1 MNFTPDTKSGTDT
14 NTHVASPARKN
25 GKSVHNGRAGT
36 YARGANSNIERKMK
50 MTLREKVAEV
60 EPTMI
65 YDRAAGGV
73 IGCPHNYKYLNA
85 CRTASCDLIRDYPL
99 RCDDCWNREW
109 KCESKPEITRLDAYQ
124 IEAMRT
130 CSFQY
135 GEQDKMMRHAVFGL
149 CSESGEVAGILQKVF
164 QGHEFDK
171 EHFKKELGDCLWM
184 IAEACTSVGATLSE
198 IASMNIQKL
207 RERYPDGFDPEKSK
221 NRKEG
226 DI

>member
-1 MNFTPDTKSGTDT
+1 
-14 NTHVASPARKN
+14 
-25 GKSVHNGRAGT
+25 
-36 YARGANSNIERKMK
+36 

-60 EPTMI
+60 EPGNI
-65 YDRAAGGV
+65 NNRSAGGV
-73 IGCPHNYKYLNA
+73 RWCPSYYDYLNA
-85 CRTASCDLIRDYPL
+85 VDHPDCHLCSDPVCDE
-99 RCDDCWNREW
+99 CWNQEY
-109 KCESKPEITRLDAYQ
+109 KPEPEITRLDIYLM
-124 IEAMRT
+124 EAMRT

-164 QGHEFDK
+164 QGHDFDK

-184 IAEACTSVGATLSE
+184 IAEACTSVGTTLSE

>member
-1 MNFTPDTKSGTDT
+1 
-14 NTHVASPARKN
+14 
-25 GKSVHNGRAGT
+25 
-36 YARGANSNIERKMK
+36 

-60 EPTMI
+60 EPENI
-65 YDRAAGGV
+65 YYGAAGGV

-85 CRTASCDLIRDYPL
+85 EDYPN
-99 RCDDCWNREW
+99 CGSCEECWNQEW
-109 KCESKPEITRLDAYQ
+109 KYEPKPEITRLDTYQ
-124 IEAMRT
+124 MEAMRT
-130 CSFQY
+130 CNIQC
-135 GEQDKMMRHAVFGL
+135 GEQDEMMRHAIFGL

-164 QGHEFDK
+164 QGHDFDK

-184 IAEACTSVGATLSE
+184 IAEACTSVGTTLSE

-221 NRKEG
+221 NRKEW

>member
-1 MNFTPDTKSGTDT
+1 MNFTPDIKSGTDT
-14 NTHVASPARKN
+14 NTHAASSARKN
-25 GKSVHNGRAGT
+25 GRFAHNGQAGMC
-36 YARGANSNIERKMK
+36 ARGVNLNTERKMK

-60 EPTMI
+60 EPGKI
-65 YDRAAGGV
+65 NRRAAGGV
-73 IGCPHNYKYLNA
+73 RGCPSYYDYLNA
-85 CRTASCDLIRDYPL
+85 VDHPYCYFCSDTTCKE
-99 RCDDCWNREW
+99 CWNQEY
-109 KCESKPEITRLDAYQ
+109 KPEPEITYLDAYQ
-124 IEAMRT
+124 MEAMRT
-130 CSFQY
+130 CSFHY
-135 GEQDKMMRHAVFGL
+135 DEQDKMMRHAVFGL

-164 QGHEFDK
+164 QGHDFDK

>member
-1 MNFTPDTKSGTDT
+1 
-14 NTHVASPARKN
+14 
-25 GKSVHNGRAGT
+25 
-36 YARGANSNIERKMK
+36 

-60 EPTMI
+60 EPEKI
-65 YDRAAGGV
+65 SNGEAGGV
-73 IGCPHNYKYLNA
+73 CGCPSSYDYLNA
-85 CRTASCDLIRDYPL
+85 EDYPD
-99 RCDDCWNREW
+99 CSSCEKCWNREY
-109 KCESKPEITRLDAYQ
+109 KPEPETTCLDTYQ
-124 IEAMRT
+124 MEAMRT
-130 CSFQY
+130 CSFRY

-164 QGHEFDK
+164 QGHDFDK

-207 RERYPDGFDPEKSK
+207 RERYPGGFDPEKSK
-221 NRKEG
+221 DRKEG

>member
-25 GKSVHNGRAGT
+25 GKFAHNGQAGT
-36 YARGANSNIERKMK
+36 CARGANSNAERKMK

-60 EPTMI
+60 EPGKI
-65 YDRAAGGV
+65 SNKVAGGV
-73 IGCPHNYKYLNA
+73 RGCPSYYDYLNA
-85 CRTASCDLIRDYPL
+85 VDHPDCHFCSGIACDE
-99 RCDDCWNREW
+99 CWNREY
-109 KCESKPEITRLDAYQ
+109 KPEPEITYLDAYQ
-124 IEAMRT
+124 MEAMRT
-130 CSFQY
+130 CSFHY
-135 GEQDKMMRHAVFGL
+135 DEQDKMMRHAVFGL

-164 QGHEFDK
+164 QGHDFDK

>member
-1 MNFTPDTKSGTDT
+1 
-14 NTHVASPARKN
+14 
-25 GKSVHNGRAGT
+25 
-36 YARGANSNIERKMK
+36 

-60 EPTMI
+60 EPEKI
-65 YDRAAGGV
+65 SNGEAGGV
-73 IGCPHNYKYLNA
+73 LGCPSHYDYLNVA
-85 CRTASCDLIRDYPL
+85 DHLNCYFCSDTTCDE
-99 RCDDCWNREW
+99 CWNQEY
-109 KCESKPEITRLDAYQ
+109 KPEPEPEITHLDAYQ
-124 IEAMRT
+124 MEAMRT
-130 CSFQY
+130 CSFHY
-135 GEQDKMMRHAVFGL
+135 DEQDKMMRHAVFGL

-164 QGHEFDK
+164 QGHDFDK

-198 IASMNIQKL
+198 IANMNIQKL

>member
-25 GKSVHNGRAGT
+25 GKFAHNGQAGT
-36 YARGANSNIERKMK
+36 CARGVNLNTERKMK

-60 EPTMI
+60 EPGKI
-65 YDRAAGGV
+65 SNKVAGGV
-73 IGCPHNYKYLNA
+73 RGCPSYYDYLNA
-85 CRTASCDLIRDYPL
+85 VDHPDCHFCSGIACDE
-99 RCDDCWNREW
+99 CWNREY
-109 KCESKPEITRLDAYQ
+109 KPEPEITRLDIYLM
-124 IEAMRT
+124 EAMRT

-135 GEQDKMMRHAVFGL
+135 GERDKMMRHAVFGL

-164 QGHEFDK
+164 QGHDFDK

-184 IAEACTSVGATLSE
+184 IAEACASVGATLSE

>member
-14 NTHVASPARKN
+14 NTHVASFARKN
-25 GKSVHNGRAGT
+25 GRSVHNGRAGT
-36 YARGANSNIERKMK
+36 YARGANSNTERKME

-60 EPTMI
+60 ELEKISNGEP
-65 YDRAAGGV
+65 GGV
-73 IGCPHNYKYLNA
+73 YGCPSSYDYLNA
-85 CRTASCDLIRDYPL
+85 EDYPG
-99 RCDDCWNREW
+99 CSSCEECWNQEY
-109 KCESKPEITRLDAYQ
+109 KPEPEITRLDIYLM
-124 IEAMRT
+124 EAMRT

-164 QGHEFDK
+164 QGHDFDK

-184 IAEACTSVGATLSE
+184 IAEACASVGATLSE

-207 RERYPDGFDPEKSK
+207 RERYPDGWRVCACRTICACEH
-221 NRKEG
+221 
-226 DI
+226 

>member
-14 NTHVASPARKN
+14 NTHVASFARKN
-25 GKSVHNGRAGT
+25 GRSVHNGRAGT
-36 YARGANSNIERKMK
+36 YARGVNLNTERKMK

-60 EPTMI
+60 EPAMI
-65 YDRAAGGV
+65 DDKAVGGV
-73 IGCPHNYKYLNA
+73 SGCPSYYDYLNA
-85 CRTASCDLIRDYPL
+85 VDHPYCYFCSDTTCNE
-99 RCDDCWNREW
+99 CWNQEY
-109 KCESKPEITRLDAYQ
+109 KPEPEITYLDAYQ

-130 CSFQY
+130 CSFQH

-164 QGHEFDK
+164 QGHDFDK

-184 IAEACTSVGATLSE
+184 IAEACASVGATLSE

>member
-1 MNFTPDTKSGTDT
+1 MNFTPDIKSGTDI
-14 NTHVASPARKN
+14 NTHVASSVRKN
-25 GKSVHNGRAGT
+25 GRFAHNGQAGT
-36 YARGANSNIERKMK
+36 CARGVNLNTERKMK

-60 EPTMI
+60 EPEKI
-65 YDRAAGGV
+65 SNGEAGGV
-73 IGCPHNYKYLNA
+73 FGCPSYYDYLNA
-85 CRTASCDLIRDYPL
+85 EDYPD
-99 RCDDCWNREW
+99 CSSCEECWNQEY
-109 KCESKPEITRLDAYQ
+109 KPEPEITRLDIYQ
-124 IEAMRT
+124 MEAMRT

-164 QGHEFDK
+164 QGHDFDK

-184 IAEACTSVGATLSE
+184 IAEACASVGATLSE

>member
-14 NTHVASPARKN
+14 NTHVASFARKN
-25 GKSVHNGRAGT
+25 GRSAHNGRAGT
-36 YARGANSNIERKMK
+36 CARGANSNTERKME

-65 YDRAAGGV
+65 DDKAVGGV

-85 CRTASCDLIRDYPL
+85 CRFASCNLSISQPL
-99 RCDDCWNREW
+99 QCDDCWNREW
-109 KCESKPEITRLDAYQ
+109 KGESKPEITHLDAYQ
-124 IEAMRT
+124 MEAMRT
-130 CSFQY
+130 CNIRY
-135 GEQDKMMRHAVFGL
+135 DERDKMMRHAVFGL
-149 CSESGEVAGILQKVF
+149 CGESGEVAGILQKVF
-164 QGHEFDK
+164 QGHDFDK

-198 IASMNIQKL
+198 IANMNIQKL

>member
-1 MNFTPDTKSGTDT
+1 
-14 NTHVASPARKN
+14 
-25 GKSVHNGRAGT
+25 
-36 YARGANSNIERKMK
+36 

-60 EPTMI
+60 EPEKI
-65 YDRAAGGV
+65 SNEEAGEV
-73 IGCPHNYKYLNA
+73 YGCPSYYDYLNA
-85 CRTASCDLIRDYPL
+85 EDYPN
-99 RCDDCWNREW
+99 CSSCEECWNQEW
-109 KCESKPEITRLDAYQ
+109 TKPEITRLDAYQ
-124 IEAMRT
+124 MEAMRT
-130 CSFQY
+130 CNIQY
-135 GEQDKMMRHAVFGL
+135 GEQDEMMRHAIFGL
-149 CSESGEVAGILQKVF
+149 CSESGEVAGILQKIF

-184 IAEACTSVGATLSE
+184 IAEACTSVYATLSE

>member
-14 NTHVASPARKN
+14 NTHVASFARKN
-25 GKSVHNGRAGT
+25 GKFAHNGQAGT
-36 YARGANSNIERKMK
+36 CARGVNLNAERKMK

-60 EPTMI
+60 EPEMI
-65 YDRAAGGV
+65 SNEEAGEVYLCPSYYD
-73 IGCPHNYKYLNA
+73 YLNA
-85 CRTASCDLIRDYPL
+85 EDYPD
-99 RCDDCWNREW
+99 CSSCEECWNQEY
-109 KCESKPEITRLDAYQ
+109 KPEPEITRLDIYQ
-124 IEAMRT
+124 MEAMRT
-130 CSFQY
+130 CNIQY
-135 GEQDKMMRHAVFGL
+135 DERDKMMRHAVFGL

-164 QGHEFDK
+164 QGHDFDK

>member
-1 MNFTPDTKSGTDT
+1 MNFTPDIKSGTDI
-14 NTHVASPARKN
+14 NTHVASLARKN
-25 GKSVHNGRAGT
+25 GRSAHNGQAGT
-36 YARGANSNIERKMK
+36 CARGVNSNAERKME

-60 EPTMI
+60 EPEMI
-65 YDRAAGGV
+65 SNRTEGGV
-73 IGCPHNYKYLNA
+73 RGCPSYHSYLNA
-85 CRTASCDLIRDYPL
+85 EDYPN
-99 RCDDCWNREW
+99 CHEYGSCEKCWNQEY
-109 KCESKPEITRLDAYQ
+109 KPEPAITRLDIYLM
-124 IEAMRT
+124 EAMRT

-164 QGHEFDK
+164 QGHDFDK

-184 IAEACTSVGATLSE
+184 IAEACASVGATLSE

-207 RERYPDGFDPEKSK
+207 RERYPDGFDPEKSR

>member
-14 NTHVASPARKN
+14 NTHVASSARKN
-25 GKSVHNGRAGT
+25 GRSVHNGRAGT

-60 EPTMI
+60 EPGKI
-65 YDRAAGGV
+65 SNKSAGGV
-73 IGCPHNYKYLNA
+73 CGCPSFYDYLNA
-85 CRTASCDLIRDYPL
+85 EDYPD
-99 RCDDCWNREW
+99 CSSCEECWNQEW
-109 KCESKPEITRLDAYQ
+109 KYEPKLKITHLDAYRT
-124 IEAMRT
+124 EAMRT

-135 GEQDKMMRHAVFGL
+135 DERDKMMRHAVFGL

-164 QGHEFDK
+164 QGHDFDK

>member
-14 NTHVASPARKN
+14 NTHVASSVRKN
-25 GKSVHNGRAGT
+25 GRFAHNGQAGT
-36 YARGANSNIERKMK
+36 YARGANSNAERKMK

-60 EPTMI
+60 EPEKI
-65 YDRAAGGV
+65 SNLAGGGV
-73 IGCPHNYKYLNA
+73 IGCPPYYDYLNA
-85 CRTASCDLIRDYPL
+85 ANHPDWTDCGDITCNE
-99 RCDDCWNREW
+99 CWNQEY
-109 KCESKPEITRLDAYQ
+109 KPKPEITHLDAYQ
-124 IEAMRT
+124 MEAMRT
-130 CSFQY
+130 CSFRY

-164 QGHEFDK
+164 QGHDFDK

-221 NRKEG
+221 DRKEG

>member
-36 YARGANSNIERKMK
+36 YARCANSNAERKMK

-60 EPTMI
+60 EPEMI
-65 YDRAAGGV
+65 SNRTEGGV
-73 IGCPHNYKYLNA
+73 RGCPSYHSYLNA
-85 CRTASCDLIRDYPL
+85 ENYPNCYEYGSCEK
-99 RCDDCWNREW
+99 CWNQEY
-109 KCESKPEITRLDAYQ
+109 KPEPEITRLDIYQ
-124 IEAMRT
+124 MEAMRT

-164 QGHEFDK
+164 QGHDFDK

-184 IAEACTSVGATLSE
+184 IAEACTSVGTTLSE

>member
-36 YARGANSNIERKMK
+36 CARGANSNIERKMK

-60 EPTMI
+60 EPEKI
-65 YDRAAGGV
+65 SNEEAGGV
-73 IGCPHNYKYLNA
+73 YVCPSYYDYLNA
-85 CRTASCDLIRDYPL
+85 EDYPN
-99 RCDDCWNREW
+99 CDDCEKCWNQEY
-109 KCESKPEITRLDAYQ
+109 KPEPEITRLDIYQ
-124 IEAMRT
+124 MEAMRT

-164 QGHEFDK
+164 QGHDFDK

-207 RERYPDGFDPEKSK
+207 RERYPDGFDPKKSR

>member
-14 NTHVASPARKN
+14 NIHVASSARKN
-25 GKSVHNGRAGT
+25 GKFAHNGQAGT
-36 YARGANSNIERKMK
+36 CARGVNLNTERKMK

-60 EPTMI
+60 EPEMI
-65 YDRAAGGV
+65 SNRTEGGV
-73 IGCPHNYKYLNA
+73 RGCPSYHSYLNA
-85 CRTASCDLIRDYPL
+85 ENYPNCYEYGSCEK
-99 RCDDCWNREW
+99 CWNQEY
-109 KCESKPEITRLDAYQ
+109 KPEPEITRLDIYQ
-124 IEAMRT
+124 MEAMRT

-164 QGHEFDK
+164 QGHDFDK

-184 IAEACTSVGATLSE
+184 IAEACTSVGTTLSE

>member
-1 MNFTPDTKSGTDT
+1 MNFTPDIKSGTDT
-14 NTHVASPARKN
+14 NTHVASLARKN
-25 GKSVHNGRAGT
+25 GRFAHNGQAGT
-36 YARGANSNIERKMK
+36 CARGANSNAERKME

-60 EPTMI
+60 EPGKI
-65 YDRAAGGV
+65 SNRAAGGV
-73 IGCPHNYKYLNA
+73 RGCPSSYDYLNA
-85 CRTASCDLIRDYPL
+85 VDHPNCYFCSDTTCYE
-99 RCDDCWNREW
+99 CWSQEY
-109 KCESKPEITRLDAYQ
+109 KPEPEITHLDAYQ
-124 IEAMRT
+124 MEAMRT
-130 CSFQY
+130 CNIQY
-135 GEQDKMMRHAVFGL
+135 DERDKMMRHAVFGL

-164 QGHEFDK
+164 QGHDFDK

-184 IAEACTSVGATLSE
+184 IAEACASVGATLSE

>member
-14 NTHVASPARKN
+14 NTHVASFARKN
-25 GKSVHNGRAGT
+25 GRSVHNGRAGT
-36 YARGANSNIERKMK
+36 YARGVNLNTERKMK

-60 EPTMI
+60 EPEKI
-65 YDRAAGGV
+65 SNGEAGGV
-73 IGCPHNYKYLNA
+73 CGCPSFYDYLNA
-85 CRTASCDLIRDYPL
+85 EDYPG
-99 RCDDCWNREW
+99 CISCEECWNQEW
-109 KCESKPEITRLDAYQ
+109 KYEPKLKITHLDVYRT
-124 IEAMRT
+124 EAMRT
-130 CSFQY
+130 CNIQY
-135 GEQDKMMRHAVFGL
+135 DERDKMMRHAVFGL

-164 QGHEFDK
+164 QGHDFDK

>member
-1 MNFTPDTKSGTDT
+1 MKSEFYTGYQI
-14 NTHVASPARKN
+14 RN
-25 GKSVHNGRAGT
+25 GYKYTCCQFCQKEWQVCAQRTGWYVCPWCPS
-36 YARGANSNIERKMK
+36 Y
-50 MTLREKVAEV
+50 
-60 EPTMI
+60 
-65 YDRAAGGV
+65 YD
-73 IGCPHNYKYLNA
+73 YLNA
-85 CRTASCDLIRDYPL
+85 VDHPDCYLHSDATCEK
-99 RCDDCWNREW
+99 CWNQEW
-109 KCESKPEITRLDAYQ
+109 KCDPKPEITHLDAYQ

-130 CSFQY
+130 CSFQH

-164 QGHEFDK
+164 QGHDFDK

-184 IAEACTSVGATLSE
+184 IAEACASVGATLSE

>member
-1 MNFTPDTKSGTDT
+1 
-14 NTHVASPARKN
+14 
-25 GKSVHNGRAGT
+25 
-36 YARGANSNIERKMK
+36 

-60 EPTMI
+60 EPGKI
-65 YDRAAGGV
+65 NHRAAGGV
-73 IGCPHNYKYLNA
+73 RGCPSYYDYLNA
-85 CRTASCDLIRDYPL
+85 VDHPDCYLHSDATCEK
-99 RCDDCWNREW
+99 CWNQEW
-109 KCESKPEITRLDAYQ
+109 KCDPKPEITHLDAYQ

-130 CSFQY
+130 CSFQH

-164 QGHEFDK
+164 QGHDFDK

-184 IAEACTSVGATLSE
+184 IAEACASVGATLSE

>member
-14 NTHVASPARKN
+14 NTHVASPAGKN
-25 GKSVHNGRAGT
+25 GRFAHNGQAGT
-36 YARGANSNIERKMK
+36 CVRGANSNTERKMK

-60 EPTMI
+60 EPGKI
-65 YDRAAGGV
+65 SNKAAGGV
-73 IGCPHNYKYLNA
+73 RGCPSYYDYLNA
-85 CRTASCDLIRDYPL
+85 VDHPYCYFCSDTTCKECCNQEYKP
-99 RCDDCWNREW
+99 E
-109 KCESKPEITRLDAYQ
+109 PEITRLDIYQ
-124 IEAMRT
+124 MEAMRT

-171 EHFKKELGDCLWM
+171 EHFKKELGDFLWM

-207 RERYPDGFDPEKSK
+207 RERYPDGFDPEKSR
-221 NRKEG
+221 NRKKG

>member
-1 MNFTPDTKSGTDT
+1 
-14 NTHVASPARKN
+14 
-25 GKSVHNGRAGT
+25 
-36 YARGANSNIERKMK
+36 

-60 EPTMI
+60 EPGKI
-65 YDRAAGGV
+65 NRRAAGGV
-73 IGCPHNYKYLNA
+73 RGCPSYYDYLNA
-85 CRTASCDLIRDYPL
+85 VDHPYCYFCSDTTCYE
-99 RCDDCWNREW
+99 CWNQEY
-109 KCESKPEITRLDAYQ
+109 KPEPKITRLDIYQ
-124 IEAMRT
+124 MEAMHT
-130 CSFQY
+130 CSFHY
-135 GEQDKMMRHAVFGL
+135 SEQDEMMRHAVFGL

-164 QGHEFDK
+164 QGHDFDK

-184 IAEACTSVGATLSE
+184 IAEACASVGATLSE

>member
-1 MNFTPDTKSGTDT
+1 
-14 NTHVASPARKN
+14 
-25 GKSVHNGRAGT
+25 
-36 YARGANSNIERKMK
+36 
-50 MTLREKVAEV
+50 MTLKEKVAEV
-60 EPTMI
+60 DPGKISNKAT
-65 YDRAAGGV
+65 GGV
-73 IGCPHNYKYLNA
+73 YGCPSYYDYLNA
-85 CRTASCDLIRDYPL
+85 EDYPN
-99 RCDDCWNREW
+99 CNEYGGCEKCWNQEY
-109 KCESKPEITRLDAYQ
+109 KPEPEITRLDIYQ
-124 IEAMRT
+124 MEAMRT

-164 QGHEFDK
+164 QGHDFDK

-207 RERYPDGFDPEKSK
+207 RERYPDGFDPEKSR
-221 NRKEG
+221 NRKKG